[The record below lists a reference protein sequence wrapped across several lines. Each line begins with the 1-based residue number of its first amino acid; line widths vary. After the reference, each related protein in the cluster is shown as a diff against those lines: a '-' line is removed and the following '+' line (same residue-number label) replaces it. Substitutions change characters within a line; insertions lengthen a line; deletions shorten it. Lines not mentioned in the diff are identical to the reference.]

1 MTAEA
6 GNPET
11 RRGVQ
16 REVAGPD
23 GRKYLLQAVPSGYVE
38 WSPGAAQGPVGLVGH
53 KVVTWLLHRLA
64 FRGGWTVVAWQ
75 RDRFAPKR
83 TRVVRLRYPDR
94 TSAFAAY
101 EELASTIARSGPPPA

>member
-1 MTAEA
+1 MTAGA
-6 GNPET
+6 GNPQT
-11 RRGVQ
+11 RGGVK

-38 WSPGAAQGPVGLVGH
+38 WSPGAAQMTVGYVGH

-83 TRVVRLRYPDR
+83 TRVVRRRHPDQVR
-94 TSAFAAY
+94 ALGAY
-101 EELASTIARSGPPPA
+101 EELASTIARSGPPPT